1 MCLQVAQLRRSCS
14 QRKKNMTFY
23 VWILLFG
30 ALVLTKAQD
39 LDLSDALGDPDP
51 TPKPAEKPP
60 KPGGNDLD
68 LSDALHPEAE
78 KPKDKDPKQPAVPA
92 QGGGDLSDS
101 DLLDVGE
108 DGYKPDPGRGGRA
121 GDNTDNISDTQ
132 DDQPNAVEGGQM
144 AGIISAVAVAIFG
157 AASSYF
163 AYQKKKLC
171 FKVQGGADPES
182 GRNQS
187 GTQSDPQS
195 FSSLL
200 RTS

>member
-108 DGYKPDPGRGGRA
+108 DGYKPDPNRGGRA

-132 DDQPNAVEGGQM
+132 DDQPNELYQQWLKLLMVLGDNMPEGLHAWIANSKQ
-144 AGIISAVAVAIFG
+144 VV
-157 AASSYF
+157 
-163 AYQKKKLC
+163 
-171 FKVQGGADPES
+171 V
-182 GRNQS
+182 
-187 GTQSDPQS
+187 
-195 FSSLL
+195 SLL
-200 RTS
+200 EKLLELLDLAEAEKQS